1 MNRATLIPLLL
12 ILSLATLGY
21 AIYRSTAV
29 RITTI
34 SQNQET
40 VYGDPHHGLLF
51 GLCVFAGMCL
61 LGMVYLIDRD
71 RSLMDNRSDV
81 VRREERTDLTRR
93 TLS

>member
-1 MNRATLIPLLL
+1 MIPLLL

-40 VYGDPHHGLLF
+40 VYGDPQHGLLF